1 MSLLQELERSEPNFA
16 LVIDIDIGIGIDIG
30 TNADADAD
38 IDWTIVQKKQKLIP
52 HNKPHLKPRTQKNIT
67 FDEIK
72 CIIERILKAYHAKAA
87 FVFGSVARKS
97 VNPHDIDILVIWKKN
112 KSCTAPINVHD
123 VHLELEK
130 NLNYPVDLV
139 SMIYD
144 GREQLFDSRCECFI
158 RDNII
163 PEAIPIFGD
172 GIYLIER
179 SMYCGKCQ

>member
-1 MSLLQELERSEPNFA
+1 MSSP
-16 LVIDIDIGIGIDIG
+16 DIDV
-30 TNADADAD
+30 
-38 IDWTIVQKKQKLIP
+38 DWTITQKKSKLIP
-52 HNKPHLKPRTQKNIT
+52 NNNPQASRKNIT

-72 CIIERILKAYHAKAA
+72 NTIEWILKKHHAKAA

-97 VNPHDIDILVIWKKN
+97 SNPHDIDILVIWKKN
-112 KSCTAPINVHD
+112 KSGTVPTNVHGM
-123 VHLELEK
+123 HIELEK

-144 GREQLFDSRCECFI
+144 GKEQLFDSRCECFI
-158 RDNII
+158 YDNII

-179 SMYCGKCQ
+179 SVYCGKCH